1 VSRRSV
7 RHFGKHYVLKHVTES
22 QYDADPVTQI
32 LNCMGHYQQKI
43 NSLCPETVWDI
54 YLTLSTNDI
63 VFVFSNSTKYL
74 CKWIPIWR
82 MAFYWIPMW
91 MQNPWNK
98 SCSNSATMGHSTN
111 TVIVSRNSLRH
122 LCKCASKWKICGS
135 IFGQSLLTLNYF
147 WCVAI
152 NFVPCFAKMCLRH
165 LRNITNFFAKSAI
178 ETKFCKHLKT
188 QKIYPCEATTYSFT
202 QKTPKNTENLPLRS
216 NYILVHPKN
225 NKTKKSK
232 QFANKTMPT

>member
-1 VSRRSV
+1 
-7 RHFGKHYVLKHVTES
+7 
-22 QYDADPVTQI
+22 
-32 LNCMGHYQQKI
+32 MGHYQQKI

-135 IFGQSLLTLNYF
+135 IFGQSLFTLNYF

-165 LRNITNFFAKSAI
+165 LRNITNFFTKSAI

-225 NKTKKSK
+225 TQKTPKNTENLPLQSNYILVHPKNNKTKKSK